1 MINFAHITQGEAL
14 TNTTLS
20 RTLPGAFTSAF
31 ISEWMQPQLPG
42 TAESHLLG
50 KPRALPLYPIASTFS
65 STWSVTTVPTWSRAH
80 VERFASSS
88 AMRMYTSYSGI
99 RSTGGGA
106 APSVST
112 FKKCVLACTPSLAT
126 LMQFLIGVV
135 IGVLAAGPLLGQPR
149 VEPRRDQPV
158 GTFLALGGQHREVV
172 RVLVLG
178 VTRVPFDPAP
188 ADLMGGGG
196 LDELLPQLLV

>member
-20 RTLPGAFTSAF
+20 RTLPEAFTSAF

-65 STWSVTTVPTWSRAH
+65 STWSVTTVPTCSRAH

-88 AMRMYTSYSGI
+88 AMRMYTSYNGM
-99 RSTGGGA
+99 RSTGGAVARSG
-106 APSVST
+106 ST
-112 FKKCVLACTPSLAT
+112 LRRS
-126 LMQFLIGVV
+126 GVV
-135 IGVLAAGPLLGQPR
+135 GTSAHESHSQLLAAYLHLL
-149 VEPRRDQPV
+149 
-158 GTFLALGGQHREVV
+158 TSV
-172 RVLVLG
+172 RV
-178 VTRVPFDPAP
+178 TH
-188 ADLMGGGG
+188 
-196 LDELLPQLLV
+196 